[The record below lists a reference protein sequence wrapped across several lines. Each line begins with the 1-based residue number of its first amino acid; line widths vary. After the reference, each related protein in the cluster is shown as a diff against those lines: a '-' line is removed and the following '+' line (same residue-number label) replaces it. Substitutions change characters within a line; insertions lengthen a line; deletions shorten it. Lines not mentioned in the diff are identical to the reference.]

1 MANINIRV
9 QNLEQPIDV
18 AEYLFRRLHEIGV
31 RSVHGLPGDYN
42 LLALDY
48 LPSCGLKWVGSVNEL
63 NAAYAADGYARVK
76 KMGALITT
84 FGVGELSAINGIAGA
99 FSEHIPV
106 VHIVGCPS
114 TISQRNGMLLHHT
127 LGNGDFN
134 VFANMSAQIS
144 CEVAKL
150 TNPAEIAT
158 QIDHAL
164 RVCFIRSRPVYIM
177 LPTDMVECK
186 VEGARLKEPIDLS
199 EPENEPESEAY
210 VVDVVLKYLRAAKN
224 PIILVDACAIRHR
237 VLEEVH
243 DLIEK
248 TNLPVFVTPMGKG
261 AVNEE
266 HPTYGG
272 VYAGDGSHPHQV
284 KEIVES
290 SDLILTIGALKSD
303 FNTAGFSYRTSQL
316 NTIDLHSDHCVVK
329 YSTYPGVQ
337 MRGVLRQVIKKISA
351 SEINVQPA
359 PVVENEV
366 TKNLDPTSTI
376 TQAWFWPRIG
386 EFLQKKD
393 IVITETGT
401 ANFGIWDT
409 KFPSGVTALSQVL
422 WGSIG
427 WSVGACQ
434 GAALAAADDN
444 SNRRTILFVGDG
456 SFQLTAQELSTMIR
470 LKLKPI
476 IFVICN
482 DGFTIE
488 RFIHGMEAEYNDI
501 ANWDFKALVDVFGG
515 SSTAKK
521 FVVKSKEELENLLT
535 DASFNAAECLQ
546 FVELYMPK
554 EGTAGRWKTPAQKAK
569 QAGRVEMGTAL
580 DVGDEGIWVTYA
592 RGMKGKAVR
601 EFKALCEEYGEKLYG
616 IKPPADEAEAKSGDE
631 EEDIEASIQRELD
644 GMKASQKPRV
654 RGVFSPV
661 SVGIECVFFMKTMR
675 PVDPCQ
681 LVLQI
686 CKDAQEC
693 PGPKDRKC
701 KYINRMTPVVDTEKA
716 TEKGIERVA
725 RKVLAS
731 FFSLNEEEK
740 EAEGEEQKPV
750 EGSDETEEVKE
761 TTKAVEPEAEEK
773 KAEASS
779 AFTYAIRHTMRNHTI
794 LKSEAVIKLIAGMIK
809 PEHKVNLRTPDKV
822 ILVEIFQMFC
832 GISVVDGKEWE
843 ELKRYNI
850 NALYDMTGEQKSG
863 GGGKAAKT
871 E

>member
-1 MANINIRV
+1 MANIDIRV
-9 QNLEQPIDV
+9 QNLEQPMDV

-31 RSVHGLPGDYN
+31 LSVHGLPGDYN
-42 LLALDY
+42 LIALDY
-48 LPSCGLKWVGSVNEL
+48 LPSCGLRWVGSVNEL

-134 VFANMSAQIS
+134 VFANMSAEIS

-150 TNPAEIAT
+150 TNPAEIAA

-177 LPTDMVECK
+177 LPTDMVQCK
-186 VEGARLKEPIDLS
+186 VEGARLNVPIDLS
-199 EPENEPESEAY
+199 EPDNEPEREAY

-224 PIILVDACAIRHR
+224 PVILVDACAIRHR
-237 VLEEVH
+237 VLKEVH

-272 VYAGDGSHPHQV
+272 VYAGDGSHPPQV
-284 KEIVES
+284 KDIVES

-337 MRGVLRQVIKKISA
+337 MRGVLRQVIKQISA

-366 TKNLDPTSTI
+366 TKNLDDSPTI
-376 TQAWFWPRIG
+376 TQAWFWPRVG

-393 IVITETGT
+393 IVVTETGT

-444 SNRRTILFVGDG
+444 SGRRTILFVGDG

-482 DGFTIE
+482 DGYTIE

-515 SSTAKK
+515 SKTAKK
-521 FVVKSKEELENLLT
+521 FAVKTKDELEKLLT
-535 DASFNAAECLQ
+535 DSTFNAAECLQ
-546 FVELYMPK
+546 F
-554 EGTAGRWKTPAQKAK
+554 EGAAGRWKTPAQKAR
-569 QAGRVEMGTAL
+569 QAERLEMGTAL

-616 IKPPADEAEAKSGDE
+616 IEPPVDEADAKSADEA
-631 EEDIEASIQRELD
+631 EDIEASIQQELE
-644 GMKASQKPRV
+644 GMKASQKPQV

-661 SVGIECVFFMKTMR
+661 SVGIECVFFMKTMK

-693 PGPKDRKC
+693 PSPRDRKC
-701 KYINRMTPVVDTEKA
+701 KYINRLTPVVNTDKA
-716 TEKGIERVA
+716 TEKGIQKVA

-731 FFSLNEEEK
+731 FFSLNEEER
-740 EAEGEEQKPV
+740 EGEEQKP
-750 EGSDETEEVKE
+750 EEDSNETEEVKE
-761 TTKAVEPEAEEK
+761 TAKPETESQQAELP
-773 KAEASS
+773 S
-779 AFTYAIRHTMRNHTI
+779 AATYAIRHTLRNHTI
-794 LKSEAVIKLIAGMIK
+794 LKSEAVIKMVAGMIE
-809 PEHKVNLRTPDKV
+809 PEHKVNLRSPDKV

-843 ELKRYNI
+843 GLKRYNI

-863 GGGKAAKT
+863 NAGKATKAG
-871 E
+871 

>member
-1 MANINIRV
+1 MGANINIRV

-18 AEYLFRRLHEIGV
+18 AEYLFRRLHQIGV

-42 LLALDY
+42 LIALDY

-76 KMGALITT
+76 QMGALITT
-84 FGVGELSAINGIAGA
+84 FGVGELSAINGVAGA

-114 TISQRNGMLLHHT
+114 TVSQRNGMLLHHT

-164 RVCFIRSRPVYIM
+164 RVCYIRSRPIYIM
-177 LPTDMVECK
+177 LPTDMVQAK
-186 VEGARLKEPIDLS
+186 VEGARLGTPIDLS
-199 EPENEPESEAY
+199 EPDNEPESEDY

-224 PIILVDACAIRHR
+224 PVILVDACAIRHR

-243 DLIEK
+243 NLIEK

-272 VYAGDGSHPHQV
+272 VYAGAGSSPPQAQ
-284 KEIVES
+284 EIVES
-290 SDLILTIGALKSD
+290 SDLILTVGALKSD

-329 YSTYPGVQ
+329 YSTYPGVS
-337 MRGVLRQVIKKISA
+337 MRGVLQKVIKQISA
-351 SEINVQPA
+351 SELSVQPS
-359 PVVENEV
+359 PVVQNEIPKAV
-366 TKNLDPTSTI
+366 DDSPVIS
-376 TQAWFWPRIG
+376 QAYLWPRVG
-386 EFLQKKD
+386 QFLQKND

-409 KFPSGVTALSQVL
+409 KFPAGVTALSQVL

-434 GAALAAADDN
+434 GAALAAADD
-444 SNRRTILFVGDG
+444 SSGRRTILFVGDG

-501 ANWDFKALVDVFGG
+501 SNWDFKALVDVFGG
-515 SSTAKK
+515 SETAKK
-521 FVVKSKEELENLLT
+521 FAVKTKDELEQLLT
-535 DASFNAAECLQ
+535 DPTFNAAECLQ

-554 EGTAGRWKTPAQKAK
+554 EDAPR
-569 QAGRVEMGTAL
+569 AL
-580 DVGDEGIWVTYA
+580 I
-592 RGMKGKAVR
+592 
-601 EFKALCEEYGEKLYG
+601 
-616 IKPPADEAEAKSGDE
+616 
-631 EEDIEASIQRELD
+631 
-644 GMKASQKPRV
+644 
-654 RGVFSPV
+654 
-661 SVGIECVFFMKTMR
+661 
-675 PVDPCQ
+675 
-681 LVLQI
+681 
-686 CKDAQEC
+686 
-693 PGPKDRKC
+693 
-701 KYINRMTPVVDTEKA
+701 MT
-716 TEKGIERVA
+716 
-725 RKVLAS
+725 
-731 FFSLNEEEK
+731 
-740 EAEGEEQKPV
+740 
-750 EGSDETEEVKE
+750 
-761 TTKAVEPEAEEK
+761 
-773 KAEASS
+773 AEAS
-779 AFTYAIRHTMRNHTI
+779 AKN
-794 LKSEAVIKLIAGMIK
+794 
-809 PEHKVNLRTPDKV
+809 
-822 ILVEIFQMFC
+822 
-832 GISVVDGKEWE
+832 
-843 ELKRYNI
+843 
-850 NALYDMTGEQKSG
+850 NAKKD
-863 GGGKAAKT
+863 
-871 E
+871 

>member
-1 MANINIRV
+1 MGANINIRV

-18 AEYLFRRLHEIGV
+18 AEYLFRRLHQIGI

-42 LLALDY
+42 LIALDY

-76 KMGALITT
+76 PMGALITT
-84 FGVGELSAINGIAGA
+84 FGVGELSAINGVAGA

-164 RVCFIRSRPVYIM
+164 RVCYIRSRPIYIM
-177 LPTDMVECK
+177 LPTDMVQAK
-186 VEGARLKEPIDLS
+186 VEGARLDTPIDLS
-199 EPENEPESEAY
+199 EPDNEPESEDY

-224 PIILVDACAIRHR
+224 PVILVDACAIRHR

-243 DLIEK
+243 NLIEK

-272 VYAGDGSHPHQV
+272 VYAGAGSSPPQAQ
-284 KEIVES
+284 EIVES

-329 YSTYPGVQ
+329 YSTYPGVS
-337 MRGVLRQVIKKISA
+337 MRGVLQKVIKQISA
-351 SEINVQPA
+351 SELNVQPS
-359 PVVENEV
+359 PVVQNEIPRTV
-366 TKNLDPTSTI
+366 DDSPAI
-376 TQAWFWPRIG
+376 TQAYLWPRVG
-386 EFLQKKD
+386 QFLQKND

-444 SNRRTILFVGDG
+444 SGRRTILFVGDG

-501 ANWDFKALVDVFGG
+501 SNWDFKALVDVFGG
-515 SSTAKK
+515 SKTAKK
-521 FVVKSKEELENLLT
+521 FAVKTKQELEKLLT
-535 DASFNAAECLQ
+535 DPTFNAAECLQ

-554 EGTAGRWKTPAQKAK
+554 EDAPR
-569 QAGRVEMGTAL
+569 AL
-580 DVGDEGIWVTYA
+580 I
-592 RGMKGKAVR
+592 
-601 EFKALCEEYGEKLYG
+601 
-616 IKPPADEAEAKSGDE
+616 
-631 EEDIEASIQRELD
+631 
-644 GMKASQKPRV
+644 
-654 RGVFSPV
+654 
-661 SVGIECVFFMKTMR
+661 
-675 PVDPCQ
+675 
-681 LVLQI
+681 
-686 CKDAQEC
+686 
-693 PGPKDRKC
+693 
-701 KYINRMTPVVDTEKA
+701 MT
-716 TEKGIERVA
+716 
-725 RKVLAS
+725 
-731 FFSLNEEEK
+731 
-740 EAEGEEQKPV
+740 
-750 EGSDETEEVKE
+750 
-761 TTKAVEPEAEEK
+761 
-773 KAEASS
+773 AEAS
-779 AFTYAIRHTMRNHTI
+779 AKNNA
-794 LKSEAVIKLIAGMIK
+794 KL
-809 PEHKVNLRTPDKV
+809 E
-822 ILVEIFQMFC
+822 
-832 GISVVDGKEWE
+832 
-843 ELKRYNI
+843 
-850 NALYDMTGEQKSG
+850 
-863 GGGKAAKT
+863 
-871 E
+871 